1 MTLELIYKINLMSAK
16 IKILQVIPK
25 LGYGGAEVG
34 CFDLAHYLPE
44 NNCSSFI
51 VTSGGELTKYI
62 NKKKVKLIRLPVHSK
77 NPILIILNSIILI
90 GIILFFNISIVH
102 ARSRAPAWSCLL
114 ATKITR
120 RKFVTTFHG
129 TYNFSNRLKKF
140 YNSVMLRS
148 DLIIAGSNFIFSHIN
163 ENYSNYLGLDKKFL
177 VIFRGVNTEY
187 FNQKKIVKA
196 DENKLLKKWDINK
209 YVDLKDI
216 PLILLPGRLTS
227 WKGQEM
233 FIEAIHDVNKK
244 LPDKEFFAVILGSD
258 QGRKV
263 YKKKLLRLVEQY
275 RLQNF
280 IRFIDKC
287 ELMPLAY
294 KVSDIIVSSSIE
306 PEAFGRVSVEAQS
319 MEKPIIASNIGGSK
333 ETIIDDKT
341 GFLFEAGKVEA
352 LSKKIIH
359 VLNLD
364 ESTLKFVG
372 IEGRKNVIKKFN
384 IEKMCFSTYSE
395 YKKLLS

>member
-1 MTLELIYKINLMSAK
+1 MSSK
-16 IKILQVIPK
+16 IKVLQVIPK
-25 LGYGGAEVG
+25 LGYGGAESG
-34 CFDLAHYLPE
+34 CYDLAHYLTE
-44 NNCSSFI
+44 NNCSSYI
-51 VTSGGELTKYI
+51 VTSGGELLKYVD
-62 NKKKVKLIRLPVHSK
+62 KKKVKVIRLPVHSK
-77 NPILIILNSIILI
+77 NPILMFFNSIILI
-90 GIILFFNISIVH
+90 FIILICNISIVH

-129 TYNFSNRLKKF
+129 TYNFKNSLKKY
-140 YNSVMLRS
+140 YNSIMLKS

-163 ENYSNYLGLDKKFL
+163 ENYSEYLNLNKKFL
-177 VIFRGVNTEY
+177 VIFRGINTEY
-187 FNQKKIVKA
+187 FNPSKIHQTDQKKLIS
-196 DENKLLKKWDINK
+196 KWNISK
-209 YVDLKDI
+209 EK

-233 FIEAIHDVNKK
+233 FIEAIRLVKEK
-244 LPDKEFFAVILGSD
+244 LSEKSFCAVILGSD
-258 QGRKV
+258 QGRNV

-275 RLQNF
+275 RLNNYIKF
-280 IRFIDKC
+280 FDKC

-294 KVSDIIVSSSIE
+294 QISDIVVSTSIE

-341 GFLFEAGKVEA
+341 GFLFEAQKPEE

-364 ESTLKFVG
+364 ESTLKFIG

-395 YKKLLS
+395 YKKIIN